1 MSLLAGKVAIVSGVG
16 PGTGRAIALSF
27 AHAGADL
34 VLTARHEHSYAA
46 VAGEIEALGR
56 RAVCVSADIC
66 APEDRRRIVERA
78 LDVYGRVDVLANN
91 AFALGRVEPIET
103 ADLEASWRTPFKV
116 NLFGTLAMTQAVVPA
131 MKRSGGGAIVMI
143 ASMAARKA
151 EPGMAA
157 YGASKAALMY
167 SVRALATELGPHRIR
182 VNCVVPSHI
191 DGPNLRAYFRMQA
204 ETRGVSEETIYRET
218 AALGVLPHVCTAEE
232 VASVVTFFASD
243 HASAVTGQSLDVN
256 CGQWFD

>member
-16 PGTGRAIALSF
+16 PGTGRSIALAF

-34 VLTARHEHSYAA
+34 VLSARHEHSYAE
-46 VAGEIEALGR
+46 VAGEIESLGR
-56 RAVCVSADIC
+56 RALCVGADVCV
-66 APEDRRRIVERA
+66 PEDRRRVVEA
-78 LDVYGRVDVLANN
+78 AMDAYGRIDVLANN
-91 AFALGRVEPIET
+91 AFALGKTEPIET
-103 ADLEASWRTPFKV
+103 TDVESSWRTPFKV
-116 NLFGTLAMTQAVVPA
+116 NLFGTVAMTQAVVPA
-131 MKRSGGGAIVMI
+131 MKRSGSGSVVMI
-143 ASMAARKA
+143 ASLAARRA

-167 SVRALATELGPHRIR
+167 SVRALAAELGRYRIR

-204 ETRGVSEETIYRET
+204 QARGVSEEAIYGET
-218 AALGVLPHVCTAEE
+218 AALGVLPHVCTADE

-243 HASAVTGQSLDVN
+243 LASAVTGQALDVN